1 MAELKPCPFCGG
13 EAKIVFTAEVYNID
27 DVKKKFGYVRC
38 GKDYPNCCVI
48 QDNEIDLDQAIEAWN
63 RRAEDGK

>member
-13 EAKIVFTAEVYNID
+13 EAAVYWHCRIVKHKAAQTHY
-27 DVKKKFGYVRC
+27 RC
-38 GKDYPNCCVI
+38 GCKECGLRFPKYSGTG
-48 QDNEIDLDQAIEAWN
+48 EEAIEAWN